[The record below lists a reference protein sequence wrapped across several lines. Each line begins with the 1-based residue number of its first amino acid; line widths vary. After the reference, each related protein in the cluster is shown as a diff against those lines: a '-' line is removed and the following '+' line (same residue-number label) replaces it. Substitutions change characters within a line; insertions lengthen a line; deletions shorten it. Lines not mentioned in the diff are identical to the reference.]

1 MPTNAAKGGSGLR
14 NSSPAT
20 LILFLQQQNYR
31 SWLCS
36 GELLIE
42 SLVKPRPSSEYS
54 FWSKAHP
61 AARDSEAKHRVFDG
75 DTRSSGTPL
84 LAHIV
89 GSQQKTSS
97 SISFTSICT
106 AYRPRGALAPLL
118 PSRVPEGER
127 SIPCV
132 PCKASELLVQGKGAF
147 HLALLGRPGP
157 GPPSPA
163 PLPPGKVQIFTAH
176 QTATAVEDLLL
187 KFPMSGS

>member
-1 MPTNAAKGGSGLR
+1 MPTNAANWGSCLTH
-14 NSSPAT
+14 SSSDT
-20 LILFLQQQNYR
+20 VNLLLQQQNYR

-84 LAHIV
+84 LADIV

-97 SISFTSICT
+97 AISFTGICT
-106 AYRPRGALAPLL
+106 AYRPRGTLAPLL
-118 PSRVPEGER
+118 PLFQ
-127 SIPCV
+127 
-132 PCKASELLVQGKGAF
+132 KANDQSHACHAKLQNY
-147 HLALLGRPGP
+147 
-157 GPPSPA
+157 
-163 PLPPGKVQIFTAH
+163 
-176 QTATAVEDLLL
+176 
-187 KFPMSGS
+187 

>member
-1 MPTNAAKGGSGLR
+1 MPTNAANGGSCLTH
-14 NSSPAT
+14 SSSDT
-20 LILFLQQQNYR
+20 VNLLLQQQNYR

-84 LAHIV
+84 LANIV

-97 SISFTSICT
+97 AISFTSIST
-106 AYRPRGALAPLL
+106 TYRPRGTLAPLL
-118 PSRVPEGER
+118 PSRVPESEQ
-127 SIPCV
+127 SIPCRAMQSFRITSAGERGISSSTFWADQAPF
-132 PCKASELLVQGKGAF
+132 PCT
-147 HLALLGRPGP
+147 
-157 GPPSPA
+157 PSPR
-163 PLPPGKVQIFTAH
+163 
-176 QTATAVEDLLL
+176 E
-187 KFPMSGS
+187 S